1 MPKSIREAMNRGN
14 NLMMVAFLAIL
25 AVGVFAELF
34 VENELLDKADDAFVL
49 LLGIIGVVWYLRER
63 NRYSYSWTLFVLLAL
78 GFVAKCLAFANEFN
92 DPAAVGDEFGIVPVL
107 AAMLILSGVIL
118 VRARRSSMALDEGTL
133 QSAPIPQT
141 GEVHEE
147 ARRSG

>member
-14 NLMMVAFLAIL
+14 NLMMVGFLAIL
-25 AVGVFAELF
+25 AVGVIAELF

-49 LLGIIGVVWYLRER
+49 LLGIIGVIWYLRGR
-63 NRYSYSWTLFVLLAL
+63 NRYSISRTLFILLAL

-118 VRARRSSMALDEGTL
+118 ARARRSSPALDEGL
-133 QSAPIPQT
+133 VQSAPIPQT
-141 GEVHEE
+141 GEGREE
-147 ARRSG
+147 AGRSD